1 MGQKSNK
8 KRKREEK
15 MRQIKKLASVL
26 AAVLL
31 ASQVIAVMPVHAEE
45 AKEKCFHE
53 GCTNYS
59 EGCGTVCSS
68 CAGKETTV
76 SCDQNDDGISHQW
89 IFKCSG
95 CEDPNKEQSIK
106 QGCSYKNGVCVGC
119 GRSQGEVTYTCA
131 HPGCGNEVDNLGDI
145 CSKCTGVDPIQ
156 NFCMRMNESSH
167 VEGLYYPC
175 CATMVDGQ
183 VKPHEFNSDGS
194 CKCGYKKQTNT
205 EPSEDTNEN
214 TTTNQNESIGDTGS
228 ESNNQNETVVE
239 EVKTVSVT
247 SGGKVFT
254 SAVSSIYATTE
265 VNGAVVTT
273 PKQSV
278 NEAVGINED
287 NANVSFFVCNNKNAK
302 KFEQM
307 GEQAQKSG
315 KTLYNIFNSDL
326 YTITKKGGIEKVH
339 STEKP
344 VTLMFGLPSTL
355 QNKKVSIIAYNNK
368 TGEYVE
374 FEDIDNDP
382 KTITIDATVFGV
394 YALVVSE

>member
-1 MGQKSNK
+1 
-8 KRKREEK
+8 

-31 ASQVIAVMPVHAEE
+31 ATQVIAVMPVHAEE

-76 SCDQNDDGISHQW
+76 SYNQNDDGISHQW
-89 IFKCSG
+89 TFKCSG

-106 QGCSYKNGVCVGC
+106 QECSYKNGACVGC
-119 GRSQGEVTYTCA
+119 GRLQGEVTYTCA

-183 VKPHEFNSDGS
+183 VKPHEFNADGI

-205 EPSEDTNEN
+205 ESSKNTNESEN
-214 TTTNQNESIGDTGS
+214 KNQNTNVSTGNS
-228 ESNNQNETVVE
+228 ENNNQNEPVVE
-239 EVKTVSVT
+239 EIRVASVT

-254 SAVSSIYATTE
+254 SSVSSIYATTA
-265 VNGAVVTT
+265 VNGAAVTT
-273 PKQSV
+273 PSQSV
-278 NEAVGINED
+278 KEAVGITD
-287 NANVSFFVCNNKNAK
+287 NSSNASFFVCNNKNAK

-307 GEQAQKSG
+307 EEQAQKSG
-315 KTLYNIFNSDL
+315 KALYNIFNSDL
-326 YTITKKGGIEKVH
+326 YTITKKGVIEKVH
-339 STEKP
+339 ATEKP
-344 VTLMFGLPSTL
+344 ITLMFGLPSAL

-374 FEDIDNDP
+374 FEDTDNDP